1 MTFLKH
7 VTPAVKWDEADEL
20 HIYSYINIY
29 VLYSIFY
36 EFIYYGIVIENIV

>member
-7 VTPAVKWDEADEL
+7 VTQDFKWDEADEL
-20 HIYSYINIY
+20 NIYSYINIY